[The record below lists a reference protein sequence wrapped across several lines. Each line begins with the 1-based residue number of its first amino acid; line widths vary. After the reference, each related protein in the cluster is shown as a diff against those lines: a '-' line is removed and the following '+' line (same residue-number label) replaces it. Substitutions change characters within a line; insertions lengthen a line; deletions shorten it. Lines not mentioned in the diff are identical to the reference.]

1 MPKGSRA
8 EVLYPFEAEQDG
20 EISVAQGERVRIS
33 TLDAPEGWVIAARAL
48 APSEAGLVPA
58 AYVKEVQE
66 AAAVTPTRDDTGATS
81 LVEGPLDR
89 ATSKPLGDFAA
100 VDADLRW
107 LADARHPDPEHQNRM
122 LEGAMRPWATPA
134 EAAQY
139 TGSGWFSGEALHSF
153 TDAEEDEI
161 AIEAGEPLYIRCDE
175 PCPEGWRH
183 ASRMDGSVGLV
194 VSQPT
199 ARPPA
204 RPPARTRARARAPSS
219 WPLCAPRPSPLAPR
233 LTAEPT
239 RVAAARDVRQAARHP
254 DRGAGRLRGVGRRGL
269 CRAAPLR
276 GGRPAA
282 RARGRAL
289 ARLVARAQCGGR
301 AAQRGLRRRRRRRA
315 ARRGAA
321 SPARRVVAHG
331 GRAACST
338 PPFGSATL
346 TVPPPTWPAP
356 ALQGAGSAGPWLR
369 HARGLG

>member
-194 VSQPT
+194 VSPPT
-199 ARPPA
+199 ARPPPAHPPA
-204 RPPARTRARARAPSS
+204 RPPARTYARARAHAHPHPGPSA
-219 WPLCAPRPSPLAPR
+219 PLAPRPSPLASLPSR
-233 LTAEPT
+233 HAWRQPETYVKLHDILIEAP
-239 RVAAARDVRQAARHP
+239 VAFE
-254 DRGAGRLRGVGRRGL
+254 GWGGV
-269 CRAAPLR
+269 
-276 GGRPAA
+276 
-282 RARGRAL
+282 
-289 ARLVARAQCGGR
+289 
-301 AAQRGLRRRRRRRA
+301 
-315 ARRGAA
+315 
-321 SPARRVVAHG
+321 
-331 GRAACST
+331 
-338 PPFGSATL
+338 
-346 TVPPPTWPAP
+346 
-356 ALQGAGSAGPWLR
+356 GSAGLLRFAAGDQLLVRVGVLSRGWWLARSAAGGPRNVVFGGGGGGGPRGVVPR
-369 HARGLG
+369 HLLDAWWRTEDAPHAPRRLLAVPP